1 MKKIV
6 LITGAAKGIGAA
18 CCKVFSKASYFVL
31 MHYFKS
37 EGKALNLCSEI
48 KSFGGE
54 CEILKADLSKEEEVE
69 KMFFEI
75 EKKYGF
81 VDVLINNAAIAQQ
94 KLFLDTSIKDW
105 NEIFSVNLFSMFFC
119 CKKILPNMIKNKKGK
134 IINISSVWGEVGA
147 SMETIYSSSKAA
159 VIGFT
164 KALAKEVALSGVN
177 VNAIA
182 PGVVKTDMLNGLNEE
197 EITLLKEQI
206 PSGIIGDPLDVA
218 HVALFLADEKSSYIN
233 GEIIDVG
240 AGFCR

>member
-1 MKKIV
+1 
-6 LITGAAKGIGAA
+6 
-18 CCKVFSKASYFVL
+18 
-31 MHYFKS
+31 
-37 EGKALNLCSEI
+37 
-48 KSFGGE
+48 
-54 CEILKADLSKEEEVE
+54 
-69 KMFFEI
+69 
-75 EKKYGF
+75 
-81 VDVLINNAAIAQQ
+81 
-94 KLFLDTSIKDW
+94 
-105 NEIFSVNLFSMFFC
+105 
-119 CKKILPNMIKNKKGK
+119 MIKNKKGK

-218 HVALFLADEKSSYIN
+218 NVALFLADEKSSYIN

-240 AGFCR
+240 SGFCR

>member
-18 CCKVFSKASYFVL
+18 CCKVFSKDSYFVL

-37 EGKALNLCSEI
+37 EEKAIKLCSEI
-48 KSFGGE
+48 KNFGGE

-69 KMFFEI
+69 KMFFKI
-75 EKKYGF
+75 EKNYGF
-81 VDVLINNAAIAQQ
+81 VDVLINNAAVAQQ
-94 KLFLDTSIKDW
+94 KLFLDTSLKDW

-119 CKKILPNMIKNKKGK
+119 CKKILPNMIKYKKGK

-218 HVALFLADEKSSYIN
+218 NVALFLADEKSSYIN

-240 AGFCR
+240 SGFCR

>member
-18 CCKVFSKASYFVL
+18 CCRVFSNASYFVL

-37 EGKALNLCSEI
+37 EEKALELCHEI
-48 KSFGGE
+48 KIFGGR

-75 EKKYGF
+75 EKNYGF

-94 KLFLDTSIKDW
+94 KLFLDTSLKDW
-105 NEIFSVNLFSMFFC
+105 NEIFNVNLFSMFFC

-182 PGVVKTDMLNGLNEE
+182 PGVIKTDMLKELSKDEMKD
-197 EITLLKEQI
+197 LKAQI
-206 PSGIIGDPLDVA
+206 PIGKIGRPLDVA
-218 HVALFLADEKSSYIN
+218 NAALFLADERSSYIN
-233 GEIIDVG
+233 GEVLDVG
-240 AGFCR
+240 GGFCR

>member
-18 CCKVFSKASYFVL
+18 CCRVFSKASYFVL

-37 EGKALNLCSEI
+37 KEQALKLSHEI

-54 CEILKADLSKEEEVE
+54 CEILRADLSKEEEIE
-69 KMFFEI
+69 KMFLEI
-75 EKKYGF
+75 EKNYGF
-81 VDVLINNAAIAQQ
+81 VDVLINNAAVAQQ
-94 KLFLDTSIKDW
+94 KLFLDTSFKDW

-206 PSGIIGDPLDVA
+206 PSGRIGDPLDVA
-218 HVALFLADEKSSYIN
+218 NVALFLADEKSSYIN

-240 AGFCR
+240 SGFCR